1 MPKVWKIAPG
11 SKAHAW
17 PECQEGRCILFGW
30 RQLGDQSRFESELA
44 VRKALKKAYEP
55 GEPGTGRGAAQ
66 SVWRFAKEVQ
76 PKDIV
81 VANCGRSSAVGIGEI
96 GSEYLPPG
104 SPDNPSKHEW
114 LHSARLVDWRITER
128 VNLRPYIFVQD
139 TVWPLEAPQCEEI
152 KRAYINQNPKL
163 KKELDELLGNV
174 EPHVN
179 LDRSGPDKSSA
190 GDSDIEGLRSEYRA
204 IKSKRSR
211 RLRNKAFY
219 LAKGICAV
227 CRRDFSTLLGGRGKR
242 VLQVHHREQ
251 LSARYSPAVTKLT
264 DLVVVCANCH
274 LLLHLDCGKA
284 MHVDQLR
291 NLLKDIGYLEG

>member
-11 SKAHAW
+11 SQARAW

-30 RQLGDQSRFESELA
+30 RELGDHSRFENEMA
-44 VRKALKKAYEP
+44 VRKAMKKAYKR

-66 SVWRFAKEVQ
+66 SVWRFANEVQ

-81 VANCGRSSAVGIGEI
+81 VANCGRSSAVGIGI
-96 GSEYLPPG
+96 IQSDYLPPG
-104 SPDNPSKHEW
+104 AAKNPSKHEW
-114 LHSARLVDWRITER
+114 LHSARLVDWRITEQ
-128 VNLRPYIFVQD
+128 VNLRPYLFVQD
-139 TVWPLEAPQCEEI
+139 TVWPLEHSQCEEI
-152 KRAYINQNPKL
+152 KRAYLKANPKL
-163 KKELDELLGNV
+163 RKKFDELFGNV

-179 LDRSGPDKSSA
+179 LDASGPDKAFA
-190 GDSDIEGLRSEYRA
+190 GDSDIEGLRSEYHATRT
-204 IKSKRSR
+204 KRSR
-211 RLRNKAFY
+211 RLRNKAFH

-264 DLVVVCANCH
+264 DLAVVCANCH
-274 LLLHLDCGKA
+274 LLLHMDSGKA

-291 NLLKDIGYLEG
+291 NLLKDNGYLEG